1 VVQLIGGI
9 FAFIAALGVAYNV
22 AAAWLVLR
30 AVAEVV
36 DSPDRT
42 DEPCLG
48 VTILKPLYGDEPL
61 LATKLAS
68 FFSQDYAGPIQL
80 IFGVCD
86 ADDLA
91 LEAVYAAQHRFPHVD
106 CAIVINAARHGS
118 NNKLS
123 NLINMA
129 QQIKH
134 PLVIVAD
141 SDVEA
146 PRNAVAVM
154 AVALADP
161 RTGIASMLHVGR
173 GDAGFWSIL
182 AAMDISYRFMPSVIF
197 GTKLKLA
204 YPVLGPMMGLRRDTL
219 DQLGGFEAFANV
231 LADDFELGAAVRALG
246 LNVAVCNTYVIHGC
260 SERSRAELVRHELR
274 WTRTIYNID
283 PAGFTGSV
291 ITHVLPNALIAACA
305 MGFGAVALGLI
316 FAALAARV
324 AVKMAMDRASNS
336 TSGPIFLLPL
346 RDILS
351 YAVYLMTFF
360 VRTVDWRGA
369 RFAVNGDGTIFP
381 KRPT

>member
-1 VVQLIGGI
+1 MVQFIGGI
-9 FAFIAALGVAYNV
+9 FAFIAGLGVAYNV
-22 AAAWLVLR
+22 AAAWLVQR

-36 DSPDRT
+36 DSPDCAH
-42 DEPCLG
+42 EPCLG

-68 FFSQDYAGPIQL
+68 FFSQGYAGPIQL
-80 IFGVCD
+80 VFGVRE
-86 ADDLA
+86 ADDPA
-91 LEAVYAAQHRFPHVD
+91 LEAVYAAQRSFHHVD
-106 CAIVINAARHGS
+106 CAVVINATRHGS

-134 PLVIVAD
+134 PLVIIAD

-146 PRNAVAVM
+146 SPNAVAVM
-154 AVALADP
+154 ADALADP
-161 RTGIASMLHVGR
+161 QTGIASMLHVGR
-173 GDAGFWSIL
+173 GDVGFWSML
-182 AAMDISYRFMPSVIF
+182 AGMDISYRFMPSVIF

-204 YPVLGPMMGLRRDTL
+204 HPVLGPMMGLRRDTL
-219 DQLGGFEAFANV
+219 DQLGGFEAFSDV
-231 LADDFELGAAVRALG
+231 LADDYELGRAVRALG
-246 LNVAVCNTYVIHGC
+246 LNVAVCNTYVVHGC
-260 SERSRAELVRHELR
+260 SERSCAEVIRHELR

-283 PAGFTGSV
+283 PAGFAGSV
-291 ITHVLPNALIAACA
+291 ITHVFPNALIAACL
-305 MGFGAVALGLI
+305 MGGSASAVGLI
-316 FAALAARV
+316 VAALAARV
-324 AVKMAMDRASNS
+324 AVKMAMDRASNCRSGS
-336 TSGPIFLLPL
+336 TFLLPL

-369 RFAVNGDGTIFP
+369 RFAVNGDGTISP

>member
-1 VVQLIGGI
+1 MVQLIGGI
-9 FAFIAALGVAYNV
+9 FAFIAGLGVAYNV

-30 AVAEVV
+30 AVVEVV
-36 DSPDRT
+36 DSPDYT

-48 VTILKPLYGDEPL
+48 VTILKPLCGDEPL

-68 FFSQDYAGPIQL
+68 FFSQEYAGPIQL
-80 IFGVCD
+80 VFGVRD
-86 ADDLA
+86 ADDPA
-91 LEAVYAAQHRFPHVD
+91 LVAIYAAQRSFPRVD
-106 CAIVINAARHGS
+106 CAVAVKVARHGS

-134 PLVIVAD
+134 PLVIIAD

-146 PRNAVAVM
+146 SPNAVAVM
-154 AVALADP
+154 ADALADP
-161 RTGIASMLHVGR
+161 QTGIASMLHVGR
-173 GDAGFWSIL
+173 GDAGFWSRL
-182 AAMDISYRFMPSVIF
+182 AAMDISYRFMPSVIL

-204 YPVLGPMMGLRRDTL
+204 YPVLGPMMGLRRNTL
-219 DQLGGFEAFANV
+219 DQLGGFEAFSDV
-231 LADDFELGAAVRALG
+231 LADDYELGRAVRALG
-246 LNVAVCNTYVIHGC
+246 LNVAVCNTYVVHGC
-260 SERSRAELVRHELR
+260 SERSRAEVIRHELR

-283 PAGFTGSV
+283 PTGFTGSV
-291 ITHVLPNALIAACA
+291 ITHVFPNALIAACL
-305 MGFGAVALGLI
+305 MCWSLGAFGLI
-316 FAALAARV
+316 AAALTTRV

-336 TSGPIFLLPL
+336 TSGSIFLLPL

-369 RFAVNGDGTIFP
+369 RFAVNSDGTISP